1 VDDRNAEEHPSH
13 LNMEGQNAQHTSAAG
28 EALSGGSS
36 RSDSGQGEKAGRSRG
51 GKPVMEKYAYH
62 SMSLSCHSLLLFKQ
76 MRWRGFRYRW

>member
-1 VDDRNAEEHPSH
+1 MDDRNAEEHPSH

-36 RSDSGQGEKAGRSRG
+36 RSDSGQGEKAGSSRG

-62 SMSLSCHSLLLFKQ
+62 SMSSHAMPYSCL
-76 MRWRGFRYRW
+76 YRWDGEDSDTDD